1 MGRVESSFGLCFE
14 LLASMFVTTPPPRV
28 MLSSAKSC
36 KLVREQIIVWGLGEV
51 GRQLS
56 SSLAY
61 ILAPPLWTLLPGHGP
76 SVSQEGGFCMLLSMN
91 ARKQKPS
98 LVC

>member
-1 MGRVESSFGLCFE
+1 
-14 LLASMFVTTPPPRV
+14 